1 MTSPAKKNALFG
13 QARLDELTENMNPAK
28 PDVFIPY
35 STKIKRS
42 NYLGLK
48 QASHHLGLMEQEFVD
63 EAIREKLARTPG
75 AEQPLPPAVL
85 AALERKTAKLR
96 D

>member
-1 MTSPAKKNALFG
+1 MTSPAKKTALFG
-13 QARLDELTENMNPAK
+13 QARLDELTENLTTAT

-63 EAIREKLARTPG
+63 EAIKEKLARTPG

-96 D
+96 N

>member
-1 MTSPAKKNALFG
+1 MTSPAKKTSLFG
-13 QARLDELTENMNPAK
+13 QARLDELTENLHASK
-28 PDVFIPY
+28 ADVAIPY

-42 NYLGLK
+42 TYLGLK
-48 QASHHLGLMEQEFVD
+48 QASHHLGIIEQDFVD
-63 EAIREKLARTPG
+63 EAIREKLSRTPG

-96 D
+96 Q